1 MTTSENDE
9 APRTAEGLTKGE
21 QADSDVFDYALEIA
35 VARGWKLFPCHSITR
50 GECTCSKGADC
61 PHAGKHPRTLNGVK
75 DASADQETIAMWR
88 EIYPDANWALACG
101 AGSGV
106 MVVDVDR
113 RGGIDGFDS
122 LDLLALERGGLEAL
136 TGGGGLHVFVAYE
149 AGFKNHNPL
158 LPGIDFK
165 TDGGYVILPP
175 SRHKSGSSYQWHTL
189 NEPVSVSP
197 ELRGYLTRPK
207 EPALSRQGA
216 SLMDPV
222 PEGGRNDALIRNLG
236 IWRRKLDDDRP
247 AVEHLAWGWGRSV
260 GLDDQEIART
270 IESAW
275 RLPHVD
281 LAISWPL
288 ASPEEVDQFERM
300 VGERLIRHRVERE
313 AKQRFEI
320 ESRPEAPG
328 FDVATLGEVLARAD
342 ESAWRI
348 DRLMPA
354 DASTLVVAQH
364 KTGKTTLMLNL
375 VRSLLTGSA
384 FLGELD
390 VDPVEQKVA
399 MLNHEVS
406 GGQIAQWADEAGVP
420 HDRFLLVNLRDRRNP
435 FAHADDR
442 AALAAHLRDA
452 GVETL
457 IVDPFGRAFSGQ
469 NQDSASEVG
478 AWLATL
484 DEFARADVGARD
496 VILTAHAGWEG
507 ERTRG
512 STALNDWPDAIW
524 TMTKNERSGERHFKA
539 DGRDVSL
546 DKSPLEWH
554 EGRQLKLLD
563 ADARRSQA
571 VFVTQTRMQ
580 QEILAV
586 VKESPGCSRRG
597 IEKCVGGNSA
607 QLRQAIDSLV
617 KLGWIEDKGTKAGS
631 QFFAVDRPTGSE
643 GITTPTD
650 PPKMMYG

>member
-1 MTTSENDE
+1 MTTSGNEE
-9 APRTAEGLTKGE
+9 APRIAEGLTKGD
-21 QADSDVFDYALEIA
+21 QAESHAFDYVLEIA
-35 VARGWKLFPCHSITR
+35 VARGWKLFPCHSIER
-50 GECTCSKGADC
+50 GKCTCPKGADC
-61 PHAGKHPRTLNGVK
+61 TSAGKHPRTVNGVK
-75 DASADQETIAMWR
+75 DASADVETIAMWR
-88 EIYPDANWALACG
+88 DVYPDANWAVACG
-101 AGSGV
+101 ADSGV

-113 RGGIDGFDS
+113 RHDGFDS
-122 LDLLALERGGLEAL
+122 LDLLALDRGGLEAL
-136 TGGGGLHVFVAYE
+136 TGGGGLHVFITYE
-149 AGFKNHNPL
+149 AGFTNRNGM

-175 SRHKSGSSYQWHTL
+175 SRHESGSSYQWRTDG
-189 NEPVSVSP
+189 EPVSVSP

-207 EPALSRQGA
+207 EPTLGNQGA
-216 SLMDPV
+216 SLMAPV
-222 PEGGRNDALIRNLG
+222 AEGGRNDGLIARLG
-236 IWRRKLDDDRP
+236 AWRRKLGDDRP
-247 AVEHLAWGWGRSV
+247 AVELLARAWGRSV

-288 ASPEEVDQFERM
+288 ASPEELDDYERM
-300 VGERLIRHRVERE
+300 VRERMLRLRVDSDARV
-313 AKQRFEI
+313 RFDV

-342 ESAWRI
+342 EPAWRV
-348 DRLMPA
+348 DQLMPA

-364 KTGKTTLMLNL
+364 KAGKTTLMLNL

-390 VDPVEQKVA
+390 VDPVEQTVA

-406 GGQIAQWADEAGVP
+406 GHQIARWAHEAGVP
-420 HDRFLLVNLRDRRNP
+420 HDRFVLVNLRGRRNP

-442 AALAAHLRDA
+442 AALAVHLRDA

-478 AWLATL
+478 AWLSTL

-496 VILTAHAGWEG
+496 VILTAHAGWDEG
-507 ERTRG
+507 RTRG

-524 TMTKNERSGERHFKA
+524 TMTKNERTGERHFKA

-546 DKSPLEWH
+546 DKAPLEWH

-563 ADARRSQA
+563 ADARRAQS
-571 VFVTQTRMQ
+571 VFVTQSRMQ

-617 KLGWIEDKGTKAGS
+617 KLGWIEDKGSKAGS
-631 QFFAVDRPTGSE
+631 QFFAVDRTSE
-643 GITTPTD
+643 QQEITAPGER
-650 PPKMMYG
+650 PKMMWG